1 MGGVAEEQGTGRRS
15 DRRLGRRRRANIEG
29 PTQFVRVSMSEA
41 ERARLYV
48 LEERT
53 GRSPSEILV
62 SGALYAEDSE
72 SLAERRALAS
82 ELMAVRRYLA
92 ALSNNVNQLARQANA
107 TGEFPEEART
117 ALDRVRVIAERV
129 NATVEGLGR

>member
-1 MGGVAEEQGTGRRS
+1 MAEEQGTGRRS

>member
-1 MGGVAEEQGTGRRS
+1 MAEEQGSSRRF
-15 DRRLGRRRRANIEG
+15 GRRRRANIEG
-29 PTQFVRVSMSEA
+29 PTQFVRVSMSEQ
-41 ERARLYV
+41 ERARLYM

-53 GRSPSEILV
+53 GRSPSELLV
-62 SGALYAEDSE
+62 SGALYAENAE

-107 TGEFPEEART
+107 TDEFPEEARV
-117 ALDRVRVIAERV
+117 ALNRVRVIAERV
-129 NATVEGLGR
+129 NATIDGLAG

>member
-1 MGGVAEEQGTGRRS
+1 MAQEQGRGRR
-15 DRRLGRRRRANIEG
+15 LARRRRANIDG
-29 PTQFVRVSMSEA
+29 PTQFVRVSMSEG
-41 ERARLYV
+41 ERARLFV

-53 GRSPSEILV
+53 GRSASEILV
-62 SGALYAEDSE
+62 SGALYAENSE

-92 ALSNNVNQLARQANA
+92 ALSNNVNQLARHANA
-107 TGEFPEEART
+107 TGEFPQEART

-129 NATVEGLGR
+129 NATIDGLGR

>member
-1 MGGVAEEQGTGRRS
+1 VEEQGS
-15 DRRLGRRRRANIEG
+15 PRRLGRRRRANIHG

-53 GRSPSEILV
+53 GRSASEILV
-62 SGALYAEDSE
+62 SGALYAENSE

-92 ALSNNVNQLARQANA
+92 ALSNNVNQLARHANA
-107 TGEFPEEART
+107 TDEFPQEART
-117 ALDRVRVIAERV
+117 ALDRVRAIAERV
-129 NATVEGLGR
+129 NATIDGLGRW